1 MLPKLGLVLAVGMVA
16 AVIVPMTA
24 ETASSFAM
32 TWEFEDLY
40 GE

>member
-1 MLPKLGLVLAVGMVA
+1 VLRKLGLVLAVGMVA

-24 ETASSFAM
+24 ETPKSFAM